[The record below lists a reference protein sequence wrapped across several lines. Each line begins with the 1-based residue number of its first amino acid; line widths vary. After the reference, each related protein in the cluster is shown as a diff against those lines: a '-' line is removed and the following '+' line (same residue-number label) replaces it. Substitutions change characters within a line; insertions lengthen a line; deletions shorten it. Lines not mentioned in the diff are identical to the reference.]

1 MFDGQAYLQSEGGA
15 IGLQLTGVVA
25 RIIMDRWSG
34 TMRRRMMINHLEC
47 FLMTKYVDD
56 VYIFLQ
62 GLKKGMRYNKFNKKL
77 EWGED
82 DESYDIE
89 ENNST
94 EYTTMN
100 AWQEMASDIYTFIN
114 FTKDTPE
121 LHDDKFVPVLDVKVG
136 RKEEGGLL
144 YIHFLKNQWYQTW

>member
-56 VYIFLQ
+56 MYIFPQ
-62 GLKKGMRYNKFNKKL
+62 GFKKGMRYNKFNKK
-77 EWGED
+77 
-82 DESYDIE
+82 
-89 ENNST
+89 T
-94 EYTTMN
+94 R
-100 AWQEMASDIYTFIN
+100 MA
-114 FTKDTPE
+114 
-121 LHDDKFVPVLDVKVG
+121 L
-136 RKEEGGLL
+136 R
-144 YIHFLKNQWYQTW
+144 